1 MEGRE
6 TPCGRIMLA
15 RSPLVLTSVRPFRP
29 HPLIRNSHAQTIVA
43 AYWSGHKLNYS
54 ARQHFVVFDDG
65 DQIVLHDDCPQNWK
79 AGDRAVV
86 MVHGL
91 GGSHRSSYLVRIAHK
106 LNLLG
111 IRTFRVD
118 LRGCGA
124 GSNLA
129 KRPFH
134 AGCSEDV
141 AQAVETVSALCLGS
155 PITLNGY
162 SMGANIVLKL
172 AGEIGSG
179 RLGGVDSVM
188 AVAPPIDLAYCCRN
202 MNRGFNRLYDWD
214 FSRRLVRMVQGRL
227 ATDEN
232 FYDGFQFEQKPG
244 RLIEFDT
251 IFTAPQCGFES
262 AEDYYS
268 KASSAPVLPKI
279 QIPGL
284 ILTAND
290 DSVVPIEIF
299 KQNPRSSSVELEVTK
314 GGGHLGFIA
323 PTNLV
328 PDRRWMDQ
336 RVVHWIAKLD
346 GHSALRDD

>member
-1 MEGRE
+1 M
-6 TPCGRIMLA
+6 
-15 RSPLVLTSVRPFRP
+15 
-29 HPLIRNSHAQTIVA
+29 
-43 AYWSGHKLNYS
+43 
-54 ARQHFVVFDDG
+54 FDDG
-65 DQIVLHDDCPQNWK
+65 DQIVLHDDCPKTWK
-79 AGDRAVV
+79 PGQRAVL

-91 GGSHRSSYLVRIAHK
+91 GGSHSSSNLVRISHK
-106 LNLLG
+106 LNMLG

-124 GSNLA
+124 GSTLA

-134 AGCSEDV
+134 AGCSEDI

-188 AVAPPIDLAYCCRN
+188 AVAPPIDLGYCSRN

-214 FSRRLVRMVQGRL
+214 FSRRLVRMVQGRIEK
-227 ATDEN
+227 DEN
-232 FYDGFQFEQKPG
+232 YYDGFQFNEKPW

-262 AEDYYS
+262 AEDYYTQ
-268 KASSAPVLPKI
+268 ASSARLLPKI

-284 ILTAND
+284 ILAADD

-299 KQNPRSSSVELEVTK
+299 KKNPRSSSVELEVTK

-323 PTNLV
+323 PRTIV

-346 GHSALRDD
+346 GHSAFLDD